1 MFTFLFIFSKC
12 LTFTYTNSHQ
22 LNQIQMSQK
31 LIRALLHMAQSDG
44 NVSGSELALVYKIA
58 MEKNLPMFE
67 VEQLIR
73 NPPEEQEEL
82 DDLNND
88 QRFEY
93 IYNMILMMKMDAKL
107 DDREAELCNSY
118 AVSLGYRQEVIAEL
132 MEMINSDHELSDNK
146 QLLKQ
151 EAQKFLT

>member
-1 MFTFLFIFSKC
+1 
-12 LTFTYTNSHQ
+12 
-22 LNQIQMSQK
+22 MSQK

-44 NVSGSELALVYKIA
+44 NVSGSELVLVYKIA

-73 NPPEEQEEL
+73 NPPNEQEEL
-82 DDLNND
+82 NDLNDD
-88 QRFEY
+88 QRFEF

-118 AVSLGYRQEVIAEL
+118 AASLGYRQEVITEL

-146 QLLKQ
+146 QALKK